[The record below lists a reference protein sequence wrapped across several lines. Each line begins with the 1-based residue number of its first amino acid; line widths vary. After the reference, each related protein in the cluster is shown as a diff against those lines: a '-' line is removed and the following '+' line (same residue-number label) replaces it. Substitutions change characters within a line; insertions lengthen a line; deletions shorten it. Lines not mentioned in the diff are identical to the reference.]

1 MCNNL
6 LPMNTPNPD
15 RKHRRHS
22 KSWKATSK
30 RCHQYKRM
38 ASITVLPGWAILDDL
53 GAYIIPFNEVVTY
66 A

>member
-15 RKHRRHS
+15 RKHRKWS

-30 RCHQYKRM
+30 RCHQYRRV
-38 ASITVLPGWAILDDL
+38 ANITLAPSYAVLDKDD
-53 GAYIIPFNEVVTY
+53 AYIIPFEEVVTF